1 MRQWRGAA
9 SVEPATPPADSEV
22 DDSTMISRFF
32 CPGPLQAGADIALPR
47 EVAHHAERVLRLAV
61 GDEVVLFDGGG
72 AEFAARLIAL
82 GPQARAAITTRREPA
97 RESPL
102 LLTLVQALASG
113 DKMDWVIQKAVELGV
128 AAVIPVAAER
138 SVLKLSGE
146 RADKR
151 LAHWRQVVVAAC
163 EQCGRNR
170 MPEVA
175 EVLPL
180 GRYLAAH
187 RHGVLRLVL
196 DPLGGQRL
204 ADLAR
209 PAGPVHL
216 LIGPEGGWSDAE
228 LAATRAAACSPV
240 RLGPR
245 VLRTES
251 AGLAVIAA
259 LQTLWGDF

>member
-1 MRQWRGAA
+1 
-9 SVEPATPPADSEV
+9 
-22 DDSTMISRFF
+22 MISRFF
-32 CPGPLQAGADIALPR
+32 CLGPLLPGTEIALPG

-61 GDEVVLFDGGG
+61 GDEVVLFDGSG
-72 AEFAARLIAL
+72 AEFAARLTAL
-82 GPQARAAITTRREPA
+82 GAHPRAHIAERREPQ

-102 LLTLVQALASG
+102 GLTLVQALASG

-138 SVLKLSGE
+138 SVLRLAGE

-151 LAHWRQVVVAAC
+151 LAHWRQVAVAAC

-170 MPEVA
+170 VPEIFGVQ
-175 EVLPL
+175 PL
-180 GRYLAAH
+180 VRYLAEGRAEA
-187 RHGVLRLVL
+187 GPGLLRLLL
-196 DPLGGQRL
+196 DPLPGRRL
-204 ADLAR
+204 AELDR
-209 PAGPVHL
+209 PAGPVHV
-216 LIGPEGGWSDAE
+216 LIGPEGGWTEVE
-228 LAATRAAACSPV
+228 LAAARVAGCTSI

-251 AGLAVIAA
+251 AGLAVVAA

>member
-1 MRQWRGAA
+1 
-9 SVEPATPPADSEV
+9 
-22 DDSTMISRFF
+22 MISRFF
-32 CPGPLQAGADIALPR
+32 CPGPLQAGVEIALPR
-47 EVAHHAERVLRLAV
+47 EVAHHAGRVLRLAL
-61 GDEVVLFDGGG
+61 GDEVVLFDGSG
-72 AEFAARLIAL
+72 AEFAACLTAL
-82 GPQARAAITTRREPA
+82 GAQARARIGARREPL

-102 LLTLVQALASG
+102 QLTLVQALASG

-138 SVLKLSGE
+138 SVLKLAGE
-146 RADKR
+146 RAEKR

-170 MPEVA
+170 LPEVA
-175 EVLPL
+175 DILPL
-180 GRYLAAH
+180 ARYLAGP
-187 RHGVLRLVL
+187 REGVLRLLL
-196 DPLGGQRL
+196 DPLAAGRRL

-216 LIGPEGGWSDAE
+216 LIGPEGGWSETE
-228 LAATRAAACSPV
+228 LAAARAAACTPI

-251 AGLAVIAA
+251 AGLAVSAA